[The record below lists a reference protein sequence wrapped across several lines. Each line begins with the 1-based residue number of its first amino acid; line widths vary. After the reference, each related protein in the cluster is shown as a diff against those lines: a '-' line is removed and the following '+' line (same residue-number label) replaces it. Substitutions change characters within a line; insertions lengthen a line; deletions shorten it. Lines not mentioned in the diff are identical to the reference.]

1 MTFQYKKA
9 DPLDLAAYR
18 QRTEPG
24 EGFVDSFNKAKRAFE
39 LNDTSISEANALEEV
54 WQPIIDEMNSR
65 QTGETFYNP
74 AIHYAV
80 TIFNEEHQEQSYSA
94 ALGTIMDAINN
105 NDAFSDLRGAVDR
118 QMIFEQAAQLA
129 RDSRQEYLKNV
140 QNIDSTSG
148 TIGSFAGGAV
158 ASIDDPILVAS
169 MLFGGAKN
177 LWQMAFQEAALG
189 AGSEALIQ
197 TKVKEWYASTGQEY
211 TDEQFWNAVKF
222 GAAAG
227 FATPFAFRAAGTG
240 IQVGGKAV
248 GLTIDQLKS
257 GVAALRGAGVPRSS
271 EARILEEIAE
281 ETEALDAA
289 NPLRSEPTFD
299 IVASQEHKSRVE
311 AASVAVERNQ
321 APLIPDE
328 PKVPARPPESVYEAD
343 NLDGTVFR
351 FDPDELQVDAELFQ
365 FKAGGDEFGVT
376 DRLQGITT
384 WDPVKAGQVTVFEF
398 ADGRRFIADGHQ
410 RMGLARRIKAADPS
424 QDVRLY
430 GHLLRETDG
439 YTTADARVI
448 AAVKNIAEG
457 TGTALDAAKI
467 LKDAPERIGEL
478 PPRSKLVQQAQGLV
492 LLSNKAFGAI
502 INNVIPANYGA
513 IIGRLIPEDEGM
525 QDAAIAVLAKTQPA
539 NEFQAESIVRQVMD
553 SGAETRTQESLFGEE
568 VITES
573 YFAERAKVL
582 DQAVKQLRKDKASFA
597 NLVKNQKR
605 LEAEGNQLAQ
615 SANKR
620 RADNDS
626 QAIGLLQAL
635 ANIKGPLSDAL
646 TAAARTARETGS
658 YGRATDGF
666 LENVRRAIQE
676 GDFDRFAAGDA
687 GRIINDTPQSSPRP
701 AEPQPD
707 VALFDEPAGVGVQRQ
722 ADQLEA
728 DVNSQVE
735 AERLGDIEL
744 DDEPGLYF
752 SPAADAVLMPL
763 EYIVP
768 LRARERGIMN
778 GQKFMQM
785 AARGEMPKRQPLSV
799 IPREDG
805 TFELAD
811 GNSTYAI
818 AQKQGFNS
826 LPVRIMTR
834 EQFAQEEAQKAA
846 QKIAFFDDKAKGRLL
861 RKEDLG
867 TDEFDR
873 FDQILRNKQ
882 EYKDIDDV
890 LERNAPLNEKLN
902 DDVADIATNFNKG
915 VDDISDMVLYLRGPL
930 KKKDSL
936 TRKVNEKYAGNLRK
950 ITDVS
955 RSTIVLR
962 SPDQV
967 DDLLKALVAKEY
979 HVIWEGW
986 SKTPAGYVD
995 GKITLKRRDG
1005 DELMELQVHNIEM
1018 LRAKEGQDVLD
1029 NAQPQPIKGALG
1041 AHNLYDIYRDRQ
1053 RPKAERDEAL
1063 AEMNRVYGAASEAA
1077 SKDEAWARLFSSLDT
1092 SAPKLAADNIKS
1104 ASEISGLRSAF
1115 KTYKGLTESQ
1125 ELVASSQMTARE
1137 PSSVAA
1143 TSIEPSSLTK
1153 IIDEPPTETITDI
1166 APESNDAMALM
1177 RGALFRTVMEDR
1189 DAIPIGSTID
1199 ETTGLEVAVTQTR
1212 QEMLDEI
1219 AQDKKM
1225 LDRLR
1230 DCAK

>member
-1 MTFQYKKA
+1 MTFQFKKA
-9 DPLDLAAYR
+9 DPLDLAAYQ

-24 EGFVDSFNKAKRAFE
+24 DGFVDSFNKAKRSFE

-65 QTGETFYNP
+65 ETGETFYNP
-74 AIHYAV
+74 SYNFRIS
-80 TIFNEEHQEQSYSA
+80 IFNEEAQNVTYNKYVDTV
-94 ALGTIMDAINN
+94 LDAIET

-129 RDSRQEYLKNV
+129 RDSRQEYLKSV
-140 QNIDSTSG
+140 QNISTTRG
-148 TIGSFAGGAV
+148 TIGSFSGAAV
-158 ASIDDPILVAS
+158 ASLDDPILIAS
-169 MLFGGAKN
+169 MLFGGAKG

-189 AGSEALIQ
+189 AGAEALVQ
-197 TKVKEWYASTGQEY
+197 TKVQEWYKKTGQEY

-227 FATPFAFRAAGTG
+227 FATPFAFRGAGKT
-240 IQVGGKAV
+240 IQIGGKV
-248 GLTIDQLKS
+248 VDLTVDQLKS
-257 GVAALRGAGVPRSS
+257 GIAALRAVGVPRSS
-271 EARILEEIAE
+271 EARVLEELADDVQ
-281 ETEALDAA
+281 ALDDA

-299 IVASQEHKSRVE
+299 IAASHEHKTRVE

-328 PKVPARPPESVYEAD
+328 PKVPPRAPESVYGPD

-365 FKAGGDEFGVT
+365 FKSGGDEFGVT

-384 WDPVKAGQVTVFEF
+384 WDPIKAGQVTVFEF

-430 GHLLRETDG
+430 GHLLRQVDG

-478 PPRSKLVQQAQGLV
+478 PPRSRLVQQAQGLV

-553 SGAETRTQESLFGEE
+553 AGAETRTQESLFGEE

-605 LEAEGNQLAQ
+605 LEAEGNKLAQ

-635 ANIKGPLSDAL
+635 ANIKGPLSDGL

-666 LENVRRAIQE
+666 LEDVRRSIQE

-687 GRIINDTPQSSPRP
+687 GRIVNDTPQSSPRP
-701 AEPQPD
+701 AEPEPD

-728 DVNSQVE
+728 DINSQIE

-744 DDEPGLYF
+744 DDEPRLYF
-752 SPAADAVLMPL
+752 SETDDAVLMPL
-763 EYIVP
+763 EYIIP
-768 LRARERGIMN
+768 LRAREAGIMR
-778 GQKFMQM
+778 GQKFMLQ
-785 AARGEMPKRQPLSV
+785 AARGEIQKRQPLSV

-826 LPVRIMTR
+826 LPVRIMSR
-834 EQFAQEEAQKAA
+834 EQFAEEEARKAA
-846 QKIAFFDDKAKGRLL
+846 QKIALFDDKAKGRLL

-867 TDEFDR
+867 TAEFER

-882 EYKDIDDV
+882 EYKDVDDI
-890 LERNAPLNEKLN
+890 LKRNEPLNEKLN
-902 DDVADIATNFNKG
+902 DDVAEIAVTLNSGKSN
-915 VDDISDMVLYLRGPL
+915 IEDMVLYLPGPL
-930 KKKDSL
+930 KTKASL
-936 TRKVNEKYAGNLRK
+936 TKKINEKYAGNLRRV
-950 ITDVS
+950 TDVA

-962 SPDQV
+962 TPDQV
-967 DDLLKALVAKEY
+967 DEVLKSLVKKEY

-1005 DELMELQVHNIEM
+1005 DELMELQVHHIEM
-1018 LRAKEGQDVLD
+1018 LRAKEAQDVLD
-1029 NAQPQPIKGALG
+1029 NVQPQPIKGALG
-1041 AHNLYDIYRDRQ
+1041 AHDLYDIYRDIKRT
-1053 RPKAERDEAL
+1053 RLERDEAL
-1063 AEMNRVYGAASEAA
+1063 AEMNRIYGAALETA
-1077 SKDEAWARLFSSLDT
+1077 SKDEAWSRLFSSLDT
-1092 SAPKLAADNIKS
+1092 SAPKTAAASMKS

-1115 KTYKGLTESQ
+1115 KTYKGFTESQ
-1125 ELVASSQMTARE
+1125 ESAASSQMTARE

-1143 TSIEPSSLTK
+1143 TSIEPSKRTK
-1153 IIDEPPTETITDI
+1153 RMIEPPTETITDI
-1166 APESNDAMALM
+1166 ATESNDAMALM
-1177 RGALFRTVMEDR
+1177 RGAALRAIAEDR

-1199 ETTGLEVAVTQTR
+1199 EATGLEIAVTQTR

-1230 DCAK
+1230 DCVT